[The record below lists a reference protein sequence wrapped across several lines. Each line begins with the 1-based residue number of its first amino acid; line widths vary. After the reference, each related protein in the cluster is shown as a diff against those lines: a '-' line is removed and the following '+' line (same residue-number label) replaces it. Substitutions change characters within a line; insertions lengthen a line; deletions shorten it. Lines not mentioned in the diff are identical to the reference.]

1 MWCDMQVSTSPP
13 PILQSIW
20 IFLDLLPALITA
32 QLDNHGIIYIAL
44 TALDTTVK
52 IATLELS
59 HERSKVGTKK
69 VNQLYLVYRAGC
81 YINPAI

>member
-1 MWCDMQVSTSPP
+1 MWRDMQVSTSP

-44 TALDTTVK
+44 TVLDTTVK
-52 IATLELS
+52 IAALELS
-59 HERSKVGTKK
+59 HKRSKVGTKK
-69 VNQLYLVYRAGC
+69 VNRL
-81 YINPAI
+81 

>member
-1 MWCDMQVSTSPP
+1 MWHASFYIPP

-44 TALDTTVK
+44 TVLDTTVK
-52 IATLELS
+52 IAALELS
-59 HERSKVGTKK
+59 HKRSKVGTKK
-69 VNQLYLVYRAGC
+69 VNRL
-81 YINPAI
+81 